1 MKRAMTEN
9 AKTEKAK
16 LILDTAYELYK
27 KSTFD
32 EIKMSDIAKAANVS
46 KGTLFFYYGTK
57 EILFMGILFLEY
69 EKRYQN
75 FANLILSLETMTY
88 EEFKTL
94 FLTEMESI
102 LDQDSILIR
111 LSAIKNTILEKNI
124 DYDTAIKA
132 SMGLYAS
139 LEKIVNLLTERV
151 EYLTVESSFDLLL
164 AQNAIIV
171 GYVNMASIPDVLRKV
186 IDDNDDLK
194 GFRIDFRKNAL
205 IVMEYYLDGLY
216 GRQKIIIGQ
225 KQHST
230 KLTN

>member
-1 MKRAMTEN
+1 MKRAMTES
-9 AKTEKAK
+9 AKAEKAK

-46 KGTLFFYYGTK
+46 KGTLFIYYSTK
-57 EILFMGILFLEY
+57 EILFMEMLFLEY
-69 EKRYQN
+69 EKRYLN
-75 FANLILSLETMTY
+75 LENLILSLETMTY

-94 FLTEMESI
+94 FLSEMESI
-102 LDQDSILIR
+102 LDQDSVLIR

-139 LEKIVNLLTERV
+139 LEKIVRLLTERV

-171 GYVNMASIPDVLRKV
+171 GYVNMASIPEVLRNV
-186 IDDNDDLK
+186 IEDNDLK
-194 GFRIDFRKNAL
+194 GFRLDFKKNAL
-205 IVMEYYLDGLY
+205 IAMEYYLDGLY
-216 GRQKIIIGQ
+216 DRQKIIIGQ
-225 KQHST
+225 KQ
-230 KLTN
+230 L

>member
-1 MKRAMTEN
+1 MKRAMTES
-9 AKTEKAK
+9 AKAEKAK

-46 KGTLFFYYGTK
+46 KGTLFIYYSTK
-57 EILFMGILFLEY
+57 EILFMEMLFLEY
-69 EKRYQN
+69 EKRYLN
-75 FANLILSLETMTY
+75 LENLILSLETMTY

-94 FLTEMESI
+94 FLSEMESI
-102 LDQDSILIR
+102 LDQDSVLIR

-139 LEKIVNLLTERV
+139 LEKIVRLLTERV
-151 EYLTVESSFDLLL
+151 KYLTVESSFDLLL

-171 GYVNMASIPDVLRKV
+171 GYVNMASIPEVLRNV
-186 IDDNDDLK
+186 IEDNDLK
-194 GFRIDFRKNAL
+194 GFRLDFKKNAL
-205 IVMEYYLDGLY
+205 IAMEYYLDGLY
-216 GRQKIIIGQ
+216 DRQKIIIGQ
-225 KQHST
+225 KQ
-230 KLTN
+230 L

>member
-1 MKRAMTEN
+1 MKRAMTES
-9 AKTEKAK
+9 AKAEKAK

-46 KGTLFFYYGTK
+46 KGTLFIYYSTK
-57 EILFMGILFLEY
+57 EILFMEMLFLEY
-69 EKRYQN
+69 EKRYLN
-75 FANLILSLETMTY
+75 LENLILSLETMTY

-94 FLTEMESI
+94 FLSEMESI
-102 LDQDSILIR
+102 LDQDSVLIR

-139 LEKIVNLLTERV
+139 LEKIVRLLTERV
-151 EYLTVESSFDLLL
+151 KYLTVESSFDLLL

-171 GYVNMASIPDVLRKV
+171 GYVNMASIPEVLRNV
-186 IDDNDDLK
+186 IDDNDLK
-194 GFRIDFRKNAL
+194 GFRLDFKKNAL
-205 IVMEYYLDGLY
+205 IAMEYYLDGLY
-216 GRQKIIIGQ
+216 DRQKIIIGQ
-225 KQHST
+225 KQ
-230 KLTN
+230 L

>member
-1 MKRAMTEN
+1 MKRAMTES
-9 AKTEKAK
+9 AKAEKAK

-46 KGTLFFYYGTK
+46 KGTLFIYYSTK
-57 EILFMGILFLEY
+57 EILFMEMLFLEY
-69 EKRYQN
+69 EKRYLN
-75 FANLILSLETMTY
+75 LENLILSLEMMTY

-94 FLTEMESI
+94 FLSEMESI
-102 LDQDSILIR
+102 LDQDSVLIR

-139 LEKIVNLLTERV
+139 LEKIVSLLTERV

-171 GYVNMASIPDVLRKV
+171 GYVNMASIPEVLRNV
-186 IDDNDDLK
+186 IEDNDLK
-194 GFRIDFRKNAL
+194 GFRLDFKKNAL
-205 IVMEYYLDGLY
+205 IAMEYYLDGLY
-216 GRQKIIIGQ
+216 DRQKIIIGQ
-225 KQHST
+225 KQ
-230 KLTN
+230 L

>member
-1 MKRAMTEN
+1 MKRAMTES
-9 AKTEKAK
+9 AKAEKAK

-32 EIKMSDIAKAANVS
+32 EIKMRYISKSANVS
-46 KGTLFFYYGTK
+46 KGTLFIYYSTK
-57 EILFMGILFLEY
+57 EILFMEMLFLEY
-69 EKRYQN
+69 EKRYLN
-75 FANLILSLETMTY
+75 LENLILSLETMTY

-94 FLTEMESI
+94 FLSEMESI
-102 LDQDSILIR
+102 LDQDSVLIR

-139 LEKIVNLLTERV
+139 LEKIVSLLTERV

-171 GYVNMASIPDVLRKV
+171 GYVNMASIPEVLRNV
-186 IDDNDDLK
+186 IEDNDLK
-194 GFRIDFRKNAL
+194 GFRLDFKKNAL
-205 IVMEYYLDGLY
+205 IAMEYYLDGLY
-216 GRQKIIIGQ
+216 DRQKIIIGQ
-225 KQHST
+225 KQ
-230 KLTN
+230 L